1 MISSASIPRHIAI
14 IMDGNGRW
22 AANKG
27 FPRKYGHS
35 RGVKTVRRVID
46 LCLDLG
52 VEFLTLY
59 IFSTENWK
67 RPKGEVD
74 ALMKLLEENIE
85 GNLTKLSDSNNIR
98 VRVVGDW
105 RVLPG
110 ELPQKIENIIN
121 RTEGFKK
128 LNLNLAINYG
138 SRQEIINAVSNIA
151 SGVKS
156 GEIEIKDIDEALIKS
171 QLYTFDLPDPDLLI
185 RTAGEYRISNYLL
198 WQIAYTELYTT
209 EKLWPDFNKSDLLKA
224 IKNYNKRR
232 RKYGA
237 I

>member
-14 IMDGNGRW
+14 TMDGNGRW
-22 AANKG
+22 AAKKG

-59 IFSTENWK
+59 TFSTENWK

-85 GNLTKLSDSNNIR
+85 GNLTKLSDRNNIR

-128 LNLNLAINYG
+128 LNLSLAINYG
-138 SRQEIINAVSNIA
+138 SRQEIINAVSSIA
-151 SGVKS
+151 GDVKS
-156 GEIEIKDIDEALIKS
+156 GEIEIQDIDEILIKS

-209 EKLWPDFNKSDLLKA
+209 KKLWPDFNKSDLLKA